1 MFTPK
6 ELILRPKPAP
16 ITDFNLTQA
25 PTRIIACPDPPIEA
39 VRAGHAIAIPD
50 DTFDIRS
57 LLKQLQFQPDLVSL
71 SARVMTFLPRG
82 LHKLHCP
89 TVMKLG
95 DTFHLGDGGL
105 SGMVNYCKQLNCD
118 YHWTYQSPQHLHFFA
133 EAGLKN
139 VFWLPGSIVIDP
151 YSPHSSEKQ
160 DTIIFR
166 GSESELHQYRTHILN
181 VVQASGINIDVCQ
194 KDYISSLEDYAK
206 ARIVINSSLNGDL
219 NRRVFEVL
227 MAGGF
232 LLTDRIRP
240 QSGLFELFEEGKH
253 FECYG
258 NETELIEKIQFY
270 LAHPQQA
277 NQIAKAGHE
286 HFLNHY
292 SQQTVQQQLYRSIF
306 NKLEFRKHDRRSHTS
321 KQLQTRLKL
330 YELVQELHRIYPR
343 LKILCWR
350 TCSTIVADLADLPRA
365 DLTHVVDP
373 KQLAQI
379 QTDYLQAG
387 LQVNVQADLQSDPG
401 GEFQI
406 IVISGVDRAL
416 KQQIQQST
424 NLLCDRGFF
433 IIVQPFNLFAIP
445 QLNQWMR
452 NQRCIPIQLSIRLFD
467 QNYDLALEQHG
478 LLYQKLS
485 TQAHSATLQDK
496 ADLVITEIRASKIIK
511 TQIKTAPIICRILSL
526 IRKLRSRFR

>member
-16 ITDFNLTQA
+16 ITDFNLTQT

-39 VRAGHAIAIPD
+39 VRAGHAIALHD
-50 DTFDIRS
+50 EKFDIRP
-57 LLKQLQFQPDLVSL
+57 LLNQLPFQPDLVSM

-82 LHKLHCP
+82 LHKLNCP

-105 SGMVNYCKQLNCD
+105 SRMVNYCKHLNCD
-118 YHWTYQSPQHLHFFA
+118 YHWTYQSPQHLHFFT

-139 VFWLPGSIVIDP
+139 VFWLPGSIVIDSYIP
-151 YSPHSSEKQ
+151 QPSEKQ
-160 DTIIFR
+160 YAVIFR
-166 GSESELHQYRTHILN
+166 GSESELHQYRTHILD
-181 VVQASGINIDVCQ
+181 VVRASGIGIDVCQ
-194 KDYISSLEDYAK
+194 KDYTSSLEDYAK
-206 ARIVINSSLNGDL
+206 ARIVLNSSLNGDL

-270 LAHPQQA
+270 LVHPQKA

-286 HFLNHY
+286 HFLTHY

-306 NKLEFRKHDRRSHTS
+306 NKLDFPKHDRRLHTS
-321 KQLQTRLKL
+321 NWLQTRLKL
-330 YELVQELHRIYPR
+330 YELVQELHRIYPN

-365 DLTHVVDP
+365 ELTHVVDSE
-373 KQLAQI
+373 QLV
-379 QTDYLQAG
+379 QTQTNYRQAG
-387 LQVNVQADLQSDPG
+387 LQVNVQNLQPDPG

-406 IVISGVDRAL
+406 VVMSGVDRAL
-416 KQQIQQST
+416 KHQIQQST
-424 NLLCDRGFF
+424 HLLCDRGFF
-433 IIVQPFNLFAIP
+433 IIVQPFKFFAIP

-452 NQRCIPIQLSIRLFD
+452 NQNCIPIQLSIRLFN

-485 TQAHSATLQDK
+485 AQADSARLQDK
-496 ADLVITEIRASKIIK
+496 ADLVITEIRASRIIK
-511 TQIKTAPIICRILSL
+511 TQIKTAPIIRCILSL